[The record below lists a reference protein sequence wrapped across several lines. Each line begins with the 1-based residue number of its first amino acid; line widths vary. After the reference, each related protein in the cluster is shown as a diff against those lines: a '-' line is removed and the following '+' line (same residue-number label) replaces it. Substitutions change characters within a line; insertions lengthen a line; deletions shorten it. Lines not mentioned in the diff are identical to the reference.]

1 MLHHSCTKADDI
13 HGLLVFLDSDPWAD
27 RPVLNHCILQPYA
40 QRKPEALRRMRGL
53 LSKFMWR
60 NSKAGVEDEIDIP
73 PCYEHE
79 VRLSLPVVER
89 TVYDDR
95 LAQCQREIKMM
106 KNLRGREGKVRSVG
120 ESGEYSVWGGGR

>member
-1 MLHHSCTKADDI
+1 
-13 HGLLVFLDSDPWAD
+13 
-27 RPVLNHCILQPYA
+27 
-40 QRKPEALRRMRGL
+40 MRGL

-106 KNLRGREGKVRSVG
+106 KNLRGREGKVRSVAG
-120 ESGEYSVWGGGR
+120 ENIVFGAEDGRRGGEAEKRRSGEAGQ